1 MGLGVGPLI
10 AGPISELYGRNIV
23 YRLSFALFFV
33 FSIPVAFAHDIG
45 TSNAGSLFLSVV
57 HLIDP
62 ALFTFA
68 AVFLVFRFV
77 TGFCGAAFLSV
88 SGGSVSDMFPNATV
102 GTCVFSSNFFLDQ
115 ADIEIDNS
123 PLVSPM
129 AVYTVSAFLGP
140 ETGLLFS
147 GWA

>member
-57 HLIDP
+57 HLIDQ

-102 GTCVFSSNFFLDQ
+102 GTCVFSSISTKLISKLTTLPWLVQWRYTLCQHFLVRKLD
-115 ADIEIDNS
+115 
-123 PLVSPM
+123 
-129 AVYTVSAFLGP
+129 YFSAG
-140 ETGLLFS
+140 GLN
-147 GWA
+147 